1 MTVADRRAPRSLAAP
16 SVGVGFKPE
25 HFEAILDTR
34 PELGFFEVHAENYMG
49 AGGAP
54 HRRLDAIRELYPL
67 SLHGVGLSIGSPGP
81 LDRAHLQRL
90 AAVAKRFEPTLV
102 SEHLAWSTHEGAFL
116 NDLLPLPYTDETVA
130 RVSEHI
136 DEVQNALGRT
146 MMLENPSTYVVFAES
161 TWAETDFLREIA
173 RRTGCGLLLDVNNVF
188 VSAVNHGFDPGPL
201 SRRFSAVRGG
211 RNPSR
216 RLCRGQRRR
225 GSAAPDRRPQFAG
238 SRFRLGA
245 LWRGDP
251 KARPDADA
259 DRMGQRRSRLAHAF
273 RRSAP
278 GGAYDCRDSSN
289 PGSAPM
295 SFEAAIG
302 AFAKALGD
310 PSAAAPPMTRGRM
323 GAPDARR
330 FAVYRNNVAVGLI
343 GALEARYP
351 VSRRIV
357 GEGLF
362 GAMARAFVRVHKPRS
377 PVMIAY
383 GEAFPEFAD
392 AYLSS
397 ADVPPRVAMAAD
409 VARLENAWVEAYH
422 AEDAGVAT
430 VADLSAL
437 GIEALPQTRIAFHP
451 AARFLRLLT
460 PAASAWAAYQDG
472 ADPTAPITFIP
483 EDALITRP
491 DCDVRVR
498 VLPALAYDFARSLR
512 DGATLMDAA
521 LALNDPTFDL
531 GTHLVGLVEAGAVAA
546 ILPGRAS

>member
-1 MTVADRRAPRSLAAP
+1 
-16 SVGVGFKPE
+16 
-25 HFEAILDTR
+25 
-34 PELGFFEVHAENYMG
+34 
-49 AGGAP
+49 
-54 HRRLDAIRELYPL
+54 
-67 SLHGVGLSIGSPGP
+67 
-81 LDRAHLQRL
+81 
-90 AAVAKRFEPTLV
+90 
-102 SEHLAWSTHEGAFL
+102 
-116 NDLLPLPYTDETVA
+116 
-130 RVSEHI
+130 
-136 DEVQNALGRT
+136 
-146 MMLENPSTYVVFAES
+146 
-161 TWAETDFLREIA
+161 
-173 RRTGCGLLLDVNNVF
+173 
-188 VSAVNHGFDPGPL
+188 
-201 SRRFSAVRGG
+201 
-211 RNPSR
+211 
-216 RLCRGQRRR
+216 
-225 GSAAPDRRPQFAG
+225 
-238 SRFRLGA
+238 
-245 LWRGDP
+245 
-251 KARPDADA
+251 
-259 DRMGQRRSRLAHAF
+259 
-273 RRSAP
+273 
-278 GGAYDCRDSSN
+278 
-289 PGSAPM
+289 
-295 SFEAAIG
+295 
-302 AFAKALGD
+302 
-310 PSAAAPPMTRGRM
+310 M

-351 VSRRIV
+351 VARRIV

-362 GAMARAFVRVHKPRS
+362 GAMARAFIRVHKPRS

-392 AYLSS
+392 AYLAS

-531 GTHLVGLVEAGAVAA
+531 GTHLVGLVESGAVAA
-546 ILPGRAS
+546 ILPGNVMIADAARTGLLAPSNPIARVTSLVFGLVPAWLPLLVLRLALARPFFASGLTRWDGWFTLSFGAKILFEQDYKLHIFGSEIPFPMPDVVAAMASTAEITLPILLAFGILTRWAALGLLVMTGVIQLTYPDGWANFHLYWAAMALAIITFGPGAISLDRLIGLDGRGARKC